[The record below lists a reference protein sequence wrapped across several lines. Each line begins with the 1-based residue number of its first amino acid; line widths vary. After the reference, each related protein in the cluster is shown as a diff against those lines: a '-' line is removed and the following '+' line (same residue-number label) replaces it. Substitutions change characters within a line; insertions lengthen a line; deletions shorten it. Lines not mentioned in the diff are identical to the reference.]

1 MLKHK
6 KKNTVFPRFW
16 VLISFFL
23 AICYVDI
30 KITQILGNDMQDFDT
45 LLKNSAAA
53 HGHLYPGQV
62 VGV

>member
-1 MLKHK
+1 
-6 KKNTVFPRFW
+6 
-16 VLISFFL
+16 
-23 AICYVDI
+23 
-30 KITQILGNDMQDFDT
+30 LGNDMQDFDT